1 MENIS
6 ITTARHESL
15 LTMWRQRV
23 IECRSSGLTVKQW
36 CENNNVHY
44 KLYCY
49 WQRQVWDA
57 EVKTMVQKEQEPVIP
72 QVQFAE
78 ISLPTVPNETVVE
91 TADIILH
98 CGNWSIEIRNTA
110 TEEMVRQVVEQ
121 VARHV

>member
-1 MENIS
+1 MENVS
-6 ITTARHESL
+6 IVAARHESL
-15 LTMWRQRV
+15 LAMWRQRV

-57 EVKTMVQKEQEPVIP
+57 EVKTMVQKEQQPKIP

-78 ISLPTVPNETVVE
+78 ISLPSVQNETACE
-91 TADIILH
+91 KADIILR
-98 CGNWSIEIRNTA
+98 CGNWSVEIRNTA
-110 TEEMVRQVVEQ
+110 SGEMIRQVVEQ